1 MVATVSAPAVWP
13 SITHDTK
20 TSAWVGVTMA
30 PVIKT
35 TVAGSASEHSKR
47 TLLLIMDLNNWKNI
61 TVV

>member
-1 MVATVSAPAVWP
+1 MVNVSAPAVWP

-20 TSAWVGVTMA
+20 VPAWVGVTMA

-35 TVAGSASEHSKR
+35 TVAGSASEHSEWTFLFRKG
-47 TLLLIMDLNNWKNI
+47 LKNI